1 MYLHFLKISIKKET
15 PLFSTVSDNK
25 EQRFETIGQT
35 KSLRGKPL
43 PTASQFQ
50 DQSRFEERRSH
61 PLLGLICM
69 KDG

>member
-1 MYLHFLKISIKKET
+1 MKKKET
-15 PLFSTVSDNK
+15 PLFSTVSVSDNK

-50 DQSRFEERRSH
+50 DQSRFEERR
-61 PLLGLICM
+61 
-69 KDG
+69 